1 MWQIGRI
8 VIRRNGF
15 RPVISVSNPWY
26 DRLSKFRK
34 GLLLVDVALSVVGII
49 ATALGIPFG
58 LPLLGGA
65 IGLLVFIQVVQLKAI
80 QLPPIKLEL
89 KTPEPSFQLKCG
101 ECGSD
106 VNENSNH
113 CPNCG
118 EEFGNSTE

>member
-1 MWQIGRI
+1 MWKIGRM

-15 RPVISVSNPWY
+15 RPVISVPNPWY
-26 DRLSKFRK
+26 DRLSKSRRV
-34 GLLLVDVALSVVGII
+34 LLVVDVALSIVGII

-65 IGLLVFIQVVQLKAI
+65 IGLLVFIQVVQLKVI

-89 KTPEPSFQLKCG
+89 ETPEPTIQLKCG
-101 ECGSD
+101 ECGTEVS
-106 VNENSNH
+106 ENANH

-118 EEFGNSTE
+118 TEFESSTE

>member
-1 MWQIGRI
+1 MWKIRRM

-15 RPVISVSNPWY
+15 KPVISVPNPWY
-26 DRLSKFRK
+26 DRLSKFRRV
-34 GLLLVDVALSVVGII
+34 LLVVDVFLSIIGII
-49 ATALGIPFG
+49 ATGLGIPFG

-65 IGLLVFIQVVQLKAI
+65 IGLLVFIQVVQLKVI

-89 KTPEPSFQLKCG
+89 QTSEPSFQLKCG

-106 VNENSNH
+106 VNQNSNH

-118 EEFGNSTE
+118 NKFEKSTE